1 MYSIQTQRITVSYVD
16 NAIPSYIALRYVSVY
31 GSLLSFFNHA
41 SKIVVKAQNNVK
53 FEMIILNIFF
63 ILEDYSMNGI
73 GNDFIEKVLHGNSGE
88 L

>member
-1 MYSIQTQRITVSYVD
+1 M
-16 NAIPSYIALRYVSVY
+16 
-31 GSLLSFFNHA
+31 
-41 SKIVVKAQNNVK
+41 AQNNVK